1 MSFYFSI
8 YLSACLPIYLSFYLS
23 NYQSKKDIL
32 SLKEEWHHVV
42 WRQMDTIGGHN
53 VKWSSRV
60 SKTKI
65 TWFVSHVEDTYKR
78 AICPHKQKWSYLS
91 SHVQQACHS
100 ATTLW
105 NSGKEGK
112 EKGMMGKGMRLRW
125 RNTLVDVLYTYE
137 IQQWNLMPLL
147 EVGQE
152 EDDLERCSGRFN
164 QSTI

>member
-1 MSFYFSI
+1 M
-8 YLSACLPIYLSFYLS
+8 LSEVAGSARQRSRDLYHMW
-23 NYQSKKDIL
+23 KIL
-32 SLKEEWHHVV
+32 TKE
-42 WRQMDTIGGHN
+42 
-53 VKWSSRV
+53 
-60 SKTKI
+60 
-65 TWFVSHVEDTYKR
+65 
-78 AICPHKQKWSYLS
+78 PHKQKWSYLS